1 MSGVGPVEPGEG
13 TRAREAHDTDAVR
26 APGRTRTRLTEAYAR
41 HRRAALA
48 LAVAAAVL
56 AGGGYLYATRPKQPP
71 PPEPPYPAQAVEMA
85 FLNDRPTAPGAPPRS
100 FSFEVS
106 LTVLSGP
113 PVTVTRVTQPYAG
126 LWLSVAPRAP
136 FRTKAG
142 APRKITIT
150 MHVTD
155 CGKVPKDAGLPF
167 LEVTLRNARAM
178 QAQSFILGE
187 RYAQHLSE
195 ALQVACGNG
204 PRNHQNA

>member
-13 TRAREAHDTDAVR
+13 THAWDAHETAAVR
-26 APGRTRTRLTEAYAR
+26 PPGGTHTRLAPLYAR
-41 HRRAALA
+41 HRRAVLA
-48 LAVAAAVL
+48 LGAAAALL
-56 AGGGYLYATRPKQPP
+56 AGGGYLYATRPQQPP

-85 FLNDRPTAPGAPPRS
+85 FLDGRPTPPGAPPRS
-100 FSFEVS
+100 FSFAAS

-126 LWLSVAPRAP
+126 LSLTVAPRAP

-142 APRKITIT
+142 PPREITIT

-155 CGKVPKDAGLPF
+155 CGKAPKDAGLPF
-167 LEVTLRNARAM
+167 LEVTLRNTRAI
-178 QAQSFILGE
+178 QTQSFILGS

-195 ALQVACGNG
+195 ALQVACSNKL
-204 PRNHQNA
+204 R